1 MAADLNIVVN
11 GTPVPVYLGENT
23 ALSLAAKNSAAASAA
38 AAALSEATAE
48 SAAGPTYPDTAAGL
62 AATADGQAFAV
73 DNGDGTVTIYL
84 NDDGSAV
91 EQRTLATTAAL
102 SSSLGGVMVGTAA
115 GGSVEKAIPHVTPEQ
130 RGAVSGDSGTAAAF
144 LDFLEYC
151 RDNGVQGRLKKGAI
165 YYLAPNSF
173 TLSDGERLDLTC
185 EDVAGAVILPTV
197 SRSEEHT
204 SELQSLMRIS
214 YAVFCLK
221 TKTKAYKHG
230 TT

>member
-84 NDDGSAV
+84 ND
-91 EQRTLATTAAL
+91 
-102 SSSLGGVMVGTAA
+102 
-115 GGSVEKAIPHVTPEQ
+115 
-130 RGAVSGDSGTAAAF
+130 
-144 LDFLEYC
+144 
-151 RDNGVQGRLKKGAI
+151 
-165 YYLAPNSF
+165 
-173 TLSDGERLDLTC
+173 
-185 EDVAGAVILPTV
+185 
-197 SRSEEHT
+197 RSEEHT
-204 SELQSLMRIS
+204 SELQSLMRNS
-214 YAVFCLK
+214 NAVFCFKK
-221 TKTKAYKHG
+221 TNDR
-230 TT
+230 

>member
-84 NDDGSAV
+84 NDDGRAV
-91 EQRTLATTAAL
+91 EHRPLATTAAL
-102 SSSLGGVMVGTAA
+102 SPPLGVAMVRTAA
-115 GGSVEKAIPHVTPEQ
+115 GGRVATAAPPIPPAPTRP
-130 RGAVSGDSGTAAAF
+130 VSG
-144 LDFLEYC
+144 
-151 RDNGVQGRLKKGAI
+151 
-165 YYLAPNSF
+165 
-173 TLSDGERLDLTC
+173 
-185 EDVAGAVILPTV
+185 
-197 SRSEEHT
+197 T
-204 SELQSLMRIS
+204 SQ
-214 YAVFCLK
+214 
-221 TKTKAYKHG
+221 
-230 TT
+230 